1 MFKKTTLLSFC
12 LILATLA
19 QAQVGIGT
27 LTPETDLHIA
37 GELLVQD
44 DFNIKPLP
52 SVTMPDEDF
61 KLITRLTN
69 STPVGEIAIL
79 NVDSLTVAPINVVNY
94 EFTNISSD
102 NLRDV
107 NLQYSAANYV
117 VGVANFRYV
126 GDAIEKQNVASG
138 KTIGTFV
145 LRTFVNNGQWHL
157 EIRNKDLDLANGSKS
172 VNYYVTLIVYDKS
185 YYRNLPP
192 IVTDLG
198 GSNTG
203 TASAIPDLY

>member
-1 MFKKTTLLSFC
+1 MLKKTTLL
-12 LILATLA
+12 LISVILSAATHS
-19 QAQVGIGT
+19 QVGIGT
-27 LTPETDLHIA
+27 VTPETDLHIA
-37 GELLVQD
+37 GDLLVQE

-52 SVTMPDEDF
+52 SVTIPDEDF
-61 KLITRLTN
+61 KLVTRLTN
-69 STPVGEIAIL
+69 SNPVGEIAIL
-79 NVDSLTVAPINVVNY
+79 NVDSLTVAPINVINY
-94 EFTNISSD
+94 EFSNIYRD
-102 NLRDV
+102 NLTDV
-107 NLQYSAANYV
+107 NLQYNADKYV

-126 GDAIEKQNVASG
+126 GDAIQKQNGGGG

-145 LRTFVNNGQWHL
+145 LRTFISNNEWHL
-157 EIRNKDLDLANGSKS
+157 EIRNKDLDLENGKS
-172 VNYYVTLIVYDKS
+172 VRYFVTLIVYDKS

>member
-1 MFKKTTLLSFC
+1 MLKKTTLLLFTIFLSVA
-12 LILATLA
+12 LHS
-19 QAQVGIGT
+19 QVGIGT

-37 GELLVQD
+37 GDLLVQE

-52 SVTMPDEDF
+52 SVTQPDEDF
-61 KLITRLTN
+61 KLVTRLTN
-69 STPVGEIAIL
+69 STPLGEIAIL
-79 NVDSLTVAPINVVNY
+79 NVDSLTVAPINVINY
-94 EFTNISSD
+94 EFTNIFRD
-102 NLRDV
+102 NLSDV
-107 NLQYSAANYV
+107 NLQYSAEKYV

-126 GDAIEKQNVASG
+126 GDAIQKQDGTGG

-145 LRTFVNNGQWHL
+145 LRTFVSNNQWHL
-157 EIRNKDLDLANGSKS
+157 EIKNRDLDLEDGKS
-172 VNYYVTLIVYDKS
+172 VRYYVTLIVYDKS

-203 TASAIPDLY
+203 TASSIPDLY